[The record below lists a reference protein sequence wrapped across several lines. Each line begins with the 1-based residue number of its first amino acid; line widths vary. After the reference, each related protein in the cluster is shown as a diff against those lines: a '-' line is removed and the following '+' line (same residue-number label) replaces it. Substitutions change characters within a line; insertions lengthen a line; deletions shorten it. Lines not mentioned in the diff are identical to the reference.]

1 MKYILTEELCDVP
14 DKVEVKVNARTVEI
28 KGPRGT
34 IKKSYKHVPLDIFIA
49 KTKEGKKQVKVQ
61 MWLAKR
67 RQRAKVR
74 SVATSIKNSLRGVV
88 AGFKYKM
95 RLAYA
100 HFPIQTIV
108 TNGGKSVEIK
118 NFIGEKVT
126 RLINAIGET
135 KIIRTDDEKD
145 ILTVQGINLDDV
157 SRTCALIHQSCL
169 VKSKDIRQFLDGIY
183 VQEKRLDI

>member
-1 MKYILTEELCDVP
+1 MKYVLTEEVCNIP
-14 DKVEVKVNARTVEI
+14 DKVTVKVNSRTVEVN
-28 KGPRGT
+28 GPRGKIT
-34 IKKSYKHVPLDIFIA
+34 KQYKHVPLDIFVA
-49 KTKEGKKQVKVQ
+49 KTGGKKQVKVQ

-74 SVATSIKNSLRGVV
+74 SVASSIQNMLRGVTT
-88 AGFKYKM
+88 GFKYKM

-108 TNGGKSVEIK
+108 TNGGKTVEIK

-126 RLINAIGET
+126 RTIDALGET

-145 ILTVQGINLDDV
+145 VLTVQGVNLDDV
-157 SRTCALIHQSCL
+157 SQTCSLI
-169 VKSKDIRQFLDGIY
+169 
-183 VQEKRLDI
+183 